1 MASSEQIQ
9 AEALAGIFLAL
20 SQVRDIATHGH
31 GGSRR
36 TLPCLRALLGN
47 YDGDMLGLYGGR
59 DALAPG
65 LHLMIDHLRR
75 PDEATV
81 TRYLVGILQLERKL
95 AGDRRRFE
103 RVREG
108 VRAAASQAQYFGAP
122 NHENVISNL
131 GELYQETVSQLR
143 PRIIVQGDRAY
154 LEDARNAAL
163 IRALLLSALRAAA
176 IWRAAGGN
184 RWRLVLRRR
193 ALIDSARRLLATT

>member
-1 MASSEQIQ
+1 MAPGEQVQ

-31 GGSRR
+31 CDSRR
-36 TLPCLRALLGN
+36 TVPCLRALLGN
-47 YDGDMLGLYGGR
+47 YDGDVIALYGGR

-95 AGDRRRFE
+95 ARDRRRFE

-108 VRAAASQAQYFGAP
+108 VRNAAAQAEYFGSPA
-122 NHENVISNL
+122 HENVISNL
-131 GELYQETVSQLR
+131 AELYKETVSQLR

-154 LEDARNAAL
+154 LEDPRNAAM
-163 IRALLLSALRAAA
+163 IRSLLLAALRAAA
-176 IWRAAGGN
+176 IWRVAGGN
-184 RWRLVLRRR
+184 RWRLVFRRR
-193 ALIDSARRLLATT
+193 ALMDSARRLLATT